1 MLAKLNSGSKKASME
16 AVNSTGILRLSY
28 ACRWACLATGLLMG
42 GCSHATRKTAPPP
55 PAPPHQAVVTGIPAC
70 DAYLSSYL
78 TCHRAAG
85 TYNDATLQTHYQA
98 MTQSLQHDANDP
110 LVRPYLNDR
119 CMGLTQQMTA
129 ALNGRS
135 CSAQAPSTQPANLP
149 PSATPPRT

>member
-1 MLAKLNSGSKKASME
+1 ME
-16 AVNSTGILRLSY
+16 AANSTGIFRFSDAY
-28 ACRWACLATGLLMG
+28 RWACLVMGLLLG
-42 GCSHATRKTAPPP
+42 GCSHATRKSALPP
-55 PAPPHQAVVTGIPAC
+55 PAPPHQAVITGIPAC
-70 DAYLSSYL
+70 DAYLNSYL

-98 MTQSLQHDANDP
+98 MTQSLQHDAKDP

-135 CSAQAPSTQPANLP
+135 CSTQSAPMQPTL
-149 PSATPPRT
+149 SGTPPRT